1 MQAPTSRWT
10 TKHDCS
16 GIAALVLH
24 RGEACPLTGWGAA
37 AAADSNTPYSCRSKQ
52 GRPCRNPCGCCST
65 CNAPPNALRSSE
77 LVGQVRQGTCPTAS
91 KLLLGADRTPKTN
104 ISKALQCAADRT
116 ECVQQAITRTSCC
129 ATPLGESTPAA
140 PQVVRAVGTAEPTAL
155 PHHDFS
161 QRRLPPP
168 LGALS
173 SVCSVIPT
181 CKISRWSRL

>member
-24 RGEACPLTGWGAA
+24 RGEACPLTGWTAA

-52 GRPCRNPCGCCST
+52 GRPCRNYCGCCST

-91 KLLLGADRTPKTN
+91 KLLLGADRTPKPT
-104 ISKALQCAADRT
+104 SEGSAVCSRQDRV
-116 ECVQQAITRTSCC
+116 CPAGHYQDLLLRNPPWS
-129 ATPLGESTPAA
+129 STPAA

-181 CKISRWSRL
+181 YKISRWSRL